1 MGKWE
6 KQSRTQYVSAARQY
20 KNNWSDM
27 HVTGAPEEERKFGP
41 EVIFEE
47 KMAKNLPKMIK
58 DTKTT

>member
-1 MGKWE
+1 ML
-6 KQSRTQYVSAARQY
+6 RDNIA
-20 KNNWSDM
+20 NWSDM

-58 DTKTT
+58 DTKLHIKEASFFF